1 VKEGD
6 VKRHLALTCLVVAV
20 AVMIS
25 GTAHAAG
32 APEITPLTGEIDLG
46 NLNEG
51 ATGDVCAFDVGMV
64 VHFGAGARQITF
76 PDPLGGD
83 TTSLLVGPLTAT
95 VTNLE
100 TGESLT
106 VNISGPTFLDAT
118 GFIVKGTGAWL
129 SFEPISEG
137 GLRYIHG
144 RLAFEPV
151 PYGLHAVVLGG
162 VEEDL
167 CARLA

>member
-1 VKEGD
+1 
-6 VKRHLALTCLVVAV
+6 VKRYLALTCLVVVIALV
-20 AVMIS
+20 TPGSA
-25 GTAHAAG
+25 TATG

-51 ATGDVCAFDVGMV
+51 PTGDVCAFDVGMV
-64 VHFGAGARQITF
+64 VHFGPGARQITF
-76 PDPLGGD
+76 PDPLGAT

-100 TGESLT
+100 TDESIT
-106 VNISGPTFLDAT
+106 VNISGPTFLDAS

-151 PYGLHAVVLGG
+151 SYGLHAIVLGG

-167 CARLA
+167 CDRLA

>member
-1 VKEGD
+1 M
-6 VKRHLALTCLVVAV
+6 KRYLALTCLVVAV
-20 AVMIS
+20 ALVVPGS
-25 GTAHAAG
+25 ATAAG

-51 ATGDVCAFDVGMV
+51 PTGDVCAFDVGMV
-64 VHFGAGARQITF
+64 VHFGPGARQITF
-76 PDPLGGD
+76 PDPLGAT

-100 TGESLT
+100 TDESIT
-106 VNISGPTFLDAT
+106 VNISGPTFLDAS

-151 PYGLHAVVLGG
+151 SYGLHAIVLGG

-167 CARLA
+167 CDRLA

>member
-1 VKEGD
+1 M
-6 VKRHLALTCLVVAV
+6 KRHLTLTCLVVAI
-20 AVMIS
+20 AFWMMP
-25 GTAHAAG
+25 GTAAADG
-32 APEITPLTGEIDLG
+32 PVITPFTGDIDLG

-51 ATGDVCAFDVGMV
+51 PTGAVCTFDVGMV

-76 PDPLGGD
+76 PDPLGSG

-100 TGESLT
+100 TDDSIT

-118 GFIVKGTGAWL
+118 GFILRGTGAWL
-129 SFEPISEG
+129 SFEPIAEG
-137 GLRYIHG
+137 GLRFIHG

-151 PYGLHAVVLGG
+151 SYGLHAVVLGG

-167 CARLA
+167 CDRLA